1 MRQAREHRIGPLL
14 EQRTQP
20 GIRLWHL
27 TVEREVVPTFYD
39 RDASGIPRRWLAYVR
54 RAIVSVAPR
63 FSARRM
69 VKQYA
74 EDLYSTAAERKAQV

>member
-1 MRQAREHRIGPLL
+1 
-14 EQRTQP
+14 
-20 GIRLWHL
+20 
-27 TVEREVVPTFYD
+27 VPSFYD
-39 RDASGIPRRWLAYVR
+39 RDAHGIPRRWLAFVR

-74 EDLYSTAAERKAQV
+74 EDLYSTAGRTAKV